1 MRQLYI
7 ILLHVVS
14 TSTLAVRMT
23 SEANAK
29 DKLVPVQ
36 STPIYDVT
44 QVGRWGEGGESKVRM
59 TVNEPRCIDH
69 QQWQHNTKSSEPW

>member
-36 STPIYDVT
+36 STSIYDVT
-44 QVGRWGEGGESKVRM
+44 QVGRWGEGGGSKVS
-59 TVNEPRCIDH
+59 
-69 QQWQHNTKSSEPW
+69 K

>member
-44 QVGRWGEGGESKVRM
+44 QVGRWGEGGGSKV
-59 TVNEPRCIDH
+59 
-69 QQWQHNTKSSEPW
+69 KK